1 MPTIAAAFY
10 IWGCSSFL
18 LADNPRFCLSS
29 SSNVLVIACRGS
41 PRQIYSGSQKYLP
54 TFEPTLHQD
63 FWLCL
68 C

>member
-1 MPTIAAAFY
+1 MAAD
-10 IWGCSSFL
+10 I
-18 LADNPRFCLSS
+18 
-29 SSNVLVIACRGS
+29 CRWTPAQANEQGPLPVTS
-41 PRQIYSGSQKYLP
+41 LHGMYSGSQKYLP

>member
-1 MPTIAAAFY
+1 MSHNIALEANKKLTREVPE
-10 IWGCSSFL
+10 L
-18 LADNPRFCLSS
+18 LHADVN
-29 SSNVLVIACRGS
+29 
-41 PRQIYSGSQKYLP
+41 YSGSQKYLP

>member
-1 MPTIAAAFY
+1 MKHMIPISERAF
-10 IWGCSSFL
+10 IWAIDHISWVQRMGK
-18 LADNPRFCLSS
+18 
-29 SSNVLVIACRGS
+29 
-41 PRQIYSGSQKYLP
+41 YSGSQKYLP